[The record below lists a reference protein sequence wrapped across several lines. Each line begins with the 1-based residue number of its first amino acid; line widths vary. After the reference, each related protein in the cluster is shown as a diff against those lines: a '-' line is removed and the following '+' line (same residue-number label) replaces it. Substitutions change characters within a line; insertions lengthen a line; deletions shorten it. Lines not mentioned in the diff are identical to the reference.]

1 MVAIDP
7 KLEFYNIQFVRCR
20 MNFVA
25 KMKIWIKIMNV
36 HGYCRWS
43 KTHKVLV
50 LRQFYIKFHFISIKI
65 KFIKCLVC
73 LLSIIQWNKFWIQ
86 GNSFMG
92 ICRIK
97 RDRFEMLL
105 RWMWNLVQSMFPTLR
120 PESIARRDEGSIS
133 SFVCYVISDVELKVS
148 LRSEAETQSGGSQ
161 SDISE

>member
-36 HGYCRWS
+36 HEYRRW
-43 KTHKVLV
+43 KTTDKVLV
-50 LRQFYIKFHFISIKI
+50 LRQFYIKFHFISLKI
-65 KFIKCLVC
+65 NFIKCLVG
-73 LLSIIQWNKFWIQ
+73 LLSVIQWNKFRIQ
-86 GNSFMG
+86 GNSFIG

-105 RWMWNLVQSMFPTLR
+105 RWMWDLVQSMFPTLR
-120 PESIARRDEGSIS
+120 PESIARPDEGSMSI
-133 SFVCYVISDVELKVS
+133 FVFDVELKVS
-148 LRSEAETQSGGSQ
+148 LRSEAETQPGGSQ
-161 SDISE
+161 SYISE